1 MEDGE
6 ARMNPES
13 VNETLYACVHA
24 AEFPAQSLLRLHPE
38 MQSEPFAVL
47 EGQPPMQTICSL
59 NRLALLKGAAHGM
72 TRLEAES
79 IAGLRLVHRSLDVE
93 ASARDVLRE
102 CAANF
107 SPRIEDS
114 SCDTACACLL
124 DIAGTE
130 RLFGPPETLAAR
142 LRSTLAAAGFRAS
155 IAVSANFHTARIKAA
170 ATRGITMIRDGEEAA
185 SIARLPLS
193 ALNLDRDH
201 AETFAIWGIR
211 TLGDLAALPEVDLIA
226 RLGQPALRYRALA
239 SGALSHAFQ
248 PIQAAF
254 SLREFCDFETPVDQ
268 ADSLLFMGARMIDCL
283 VARAAARAL
292 ALASITIE
300 MSLAGG
306 RVHQRVLRPAL
317 ASCDRKFLLKLLQLE
332 IAAHPPPAAVAAL
345 TLTAQAG
352 QSSKV
357 QLGLF
362 APQMPEPSRLDVTL
376 ARLKAIAGED
386 RVGSPV
392 LIDTHRPGAFHMED
406 FSLTGKFATPHADG
420 PRMALRRIRPPALV
434 RVMLNELK
442 PVAFRDRERSFQ
454 VEAAYGPWRSS
465 GCWWSAE
472 GWDAEEWDVLAR
484 ATSGASVACL
494 LVHDCVRNQWH
505 LEALYD

>member
-1 MEDGE
+1 
-6 ARMNPES
+6 MNPES

-38 MQSEPFAVL
+38 LQSEPVAVL

-59 NRLALLKGAAHGM
+59 NRHAQLRGATIGM
-72 TRLEAES
+72 TRLEAETLT
-79 IAGLRLVHRSLDVE
+79 GLRLVARSLESE
-93 ASARDVLRE
+93 AAARAVLLE
-102 CAANF
+102 CAASF
-107 SPRIEDS
+107 SPRLQDAS
-114 SCDTACACLL
+114 RGTACACVL
-124 DIAGTE
+124 DITGTQ
-130 RLFGPPETLAAR
+130 RLFGPPLTLAQR
-142 LRSTLAAAGFRAS
+142 LRTALAAGFRVS
-155 IAVSANFHTARIKAA
+155 IAVGANFHTARIKAA
-170 ATRGITMIRDGEEAA
+170 ATRGITLIPAGEEAP
-185 SIARLPLS
+185 SIARLTLG
-193 ALNLDRDH
+193 ALHLDDDH
-201 AETFAIWGIR
+201 AQTFAIWGIR
-211 TLGDLAALPEVDLIA
+211 TLGELAALPEVDLVV
-226 RLGQPALRYRALA
+226 RLGQQALRYRALA
-239 SGALSHAFQ
+239 NGSLPHAFQ
-248 PIQAAF
+248 AIEPEF
-254 SLREFCDFETPVDQ
+254 TLREFCDFETPVDQ

-306 RVHQRVLRPAL
+306 RVHKSVLRPAL

-332 IAAHPPPAAVAAL
+332 IAAHPPPAGVAAL

-352 QSSKV
+352 KSSKV

-376 ARLKAIAGED
+376 ARLKAIVGED

-392 LIDTHRPGAFHMED
+392 LEDSHRPGAFRMEN
-406 FSLTGKFATPHADG
+406 FSLAGKFNTPHADA

-442 PVAFRDRERSFQ
+442 PAAFRDRERSFQ
-454 VEAAYGPWRSS
+454 VETAYGPWKTS
-465 GCWWSAE
+465 GCWWSEE

-484 ATSGASVACL
+484 SASGVSLVCL
-494 LVHDCVRNQWH
+494 LVRDCVRNQWH